1 MCKSKWILS
10 WKCNSMS
17 LAVFLA
23 GGLAAT
29 AFSAQRTTTL
39 QSSGDDK
46 AISGTEVAL
55 TERLVKSQNIGVVKR
70 RLMDDRDAVKKAV
83 PTVVPEFKKAGYS
96 DQEAVSG
103 LAWAWYEL
111 RAGQDAVP
119 LTRDLSLGTIQ
130 TKAAK
135 QGRLIVKSKPN
146 GAAISVDRLEWRG
159 PTNAEGFAD
168 VGNRQVKV
176 SLEGLEPAEGICDV
190 GRDRIVTFSAT
201 LQKKGSKAECK

>member
-1 MCKSKWILS
+1 MCKGKLILS

-17 LAVFLA
+17 LAVVLA

-29 AFSAQRTTTL
+29 VLSAQRTTTL
-39 QSSGDDK
+39 QSWGDDK
-46 AISGTEVAL
+46 PISGTEAAL
-55 TERLVKSQNIGVVKR
+55 TKRLGKSQDMGVVKS
-70 RLMDDRDAVKKAV
+70 RLMDDRAVVEKAA
-83 PTVVPEFKKAGYS
+83 PTIVSEFKNAGYS

-176 SLEGLEPAEGICDV
+176 ALEGLEPAEGICDV